1 MRDKRQDLK
10 IQRMSPRNSIVDKN
24 KLQEKK
30 KKNRYEGQGNNK
42 RNSGIKLFQTEE
54 TRSFILKVSL
64 RLSEVDG
71 KKDPY

>member
-1 MRDKRQDLK
+1 MRDKRQDIK

-30 KKNRYEGQGNNK
+30 NRYEGQGNNK
-42 RNSGIKLFQTEE
+42 RNSGIKIFQTEE

>member
-1 MRDKRQDLK
+1 MRDKRQDFK

-30 KKNRYEGQGNNK
+30 NRYEGQGNNK
-42 RNSGIKLFQTEE
+42 RNSGIKIFQTKE